1 MSGSV
6 GGNHVLI
13 RRETLLVFPDPC
25 HDLRSFRHFDVWRH
39 CGGEKV
45 VFRDNEAA
53 VWGHVTR
60 HKSCDQAIVT

>member
-25 HDLRSFRHFDVWRH
+25 HDLRSFRHFDVVATLWGRK
-39 CGGEKV
+39 GA
-45 VFRDNEAA
+45 NEAA